1 MEPLI
6 TTDALSRRPY
16 DPVIAALD
24 KPGVQT
30 DGIHQLQRRDLSLAD
45 IIDYLETNKLP
56 SDEQIAR
63 TILYTVDDY
72 YLDHGGIL

>member
-6 TTDALSRRPY
+6 TTDALSKRLY
-16 DPVIAALD
+16 DSVIAALD

-30 DGIHQLQRRDLSLAD
+30 DGKHQLQRRDPTLAD
-45 IIDYLETNKLP
+45 IIDYLETNKPP